1 VPFSVSV
8 SDALELLISDVVVGV
23 GVRSL
28 SIDTFLTGNSGGWSV
43 DGDGSG
49 SGNKNCEYKSD
60 YSGPV
65 IRYNY
70 LTYPNSRMEVRQSSR
85 SPFAALAMHFPLA
98 LLALYKI

>member
-1 VPFSVSV
+1 MPFSVSV

-49 SGNKNCEYKSD
+49 SGNKNCEYK
-60 YSGPV
+60 
-65 IRYNY
+65 
-70 LTYPNSRMEVRQSSR
+70 L
-85 SPFAALAMHFPLA
+85 HF
-98 LLALYKI
+98 